1 MSEKSIQGTASDI
14 TNVTVA
20 SDEIRPLRLGM
31 VGGGRDA
38 FIGAVHRIAARM
50 DNNFQLV
57 AGALSS
63 TSEKALASA
72 ADLGLAKARAY
83 SDFRQMAMREARLKD
98 GIEVVAIVTPNH
110 MHAPIAK
117 EFLRRNIHVICDK
130 PLTATLSDA
139 KSLAKAAERSDAL
152 FVLTHNYT
160 GYPMVRQAREMI
172 RNGDLGDVRVVQ
184 VEYAQD
190 WLSEPLENTGLKQA
204 EWRTD
209 PTRSGA
215 GGATGDIGTHA
226 YNLASFISGLTLKRL
241 CADLDSFVDGRKVDD
256 NGHVL
261 LQFEGGALSL
271 IHI

>member
-83 SDFRQMAMREARLKD
+83 SDFRQQD
-98 GIEVVAIVTPNH
+98 GP
-110 MHAPIAK
+110 
-117 EFLRRNIHVICDK
+117 
-130 PLTATLSDA
+130 
-139 KSLAKAAERSDAL
+139 
-152 FVLTHNYT
+152 
-160 GYPMVRQAREMI
+160 GYP
-172 RNGDLGDVRVVQ
+172 
-184 VEYAQD
+184 
-190 WLSEPLENTGLKQA
+190 
-204 EWRTD
+204 
-209 PTRSGA
+209 RS
-215 GGATGDIGTHA
+215 H
-226 YNLASFISGLTLKRL
+226 
-241 CADLDSFVDGRKVDD
+241 
-256 NGHVL
+256 
-261 LQFEGGALSL
+261 
-271 IHI
+271 